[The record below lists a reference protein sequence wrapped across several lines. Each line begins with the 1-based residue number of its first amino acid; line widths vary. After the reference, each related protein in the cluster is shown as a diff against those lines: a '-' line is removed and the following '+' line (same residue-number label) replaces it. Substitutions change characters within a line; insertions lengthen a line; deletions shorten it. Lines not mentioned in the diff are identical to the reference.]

1 MSRIS
6 EHLRTLSE
14 KTDDGSPNSHIL
26 LYVLLCCSPLAL
38 VLIIYVL
45 SMLLHYF
52 TRQDRPKYICSKIKE
67 HFEFIKWANKTTKK
81 FRPNFFLPGLYMKLA
96 LVLRKK
102 ELVDKDYFREIFV
115 FQEDGGQIALDYY
128 KPAWINLLNKK
139 DIKSILK
146 EEKEEKEKVNAPPH
160 F

>member
-1 MSRIS
+1 
-6 EHLRTLSE
+6 
-14 KTDDGSPNSHIL
+14 
-26 LYVLLCCSPLAL
+26 
-38 VLIIYVL
+38 
-45 SMLLHYF
+45 
-52 TRQDRPKYICSKIKE
+52 
-67 HFEFIKWANKTTKK
+67 
-81 FRPNFFLPGLYMKLA
+81 MKLA

-139 DIKSILK
+139 DIKSIMK
-146 EEKEEKEKVNAPPH
+146 EEKEEKEKVNATPH